1 MEHQTNL
8 EVFLILPEILF
19 DKQQLV
25 NTTVYLS
32 HTKKPVRLEV
42 GEMTED
48 VAKETPN
55 DAEKGDVVET
65 DKTSVVNGD
74 VGDCPVGEQL
84 HLVNNSNHIFFII
97 VVHINIDNLILIKSC
112 RLWCQHHM
120 TF

>member
-1 MEHQTNL
+1 
-8 EVFLILPEILF
+8 
-19 DKQQLV
+19 
-25 NTTVYLS
+25 
-32 HTKKPVRLEV
+32 
-42 GEMTED
+42 MTED
-48 VAKETPN
+48 VAKETSN
-55 DAEKGDVVET
+55 DAEEGHVVET

-74 VGDCPVGEQL
+74 IGDCPVGEQL

>member
-48 VAKETPN
+48 VTKETPN
-55 DAEKGDVVET
+55 DAEEGHVVET
-65 DKTSVVNGD
+65 DKTSVINGD
-74 VGDCPVGEQL
+74 IGDCPVGKQL
-84 HLVNNSNHIFFII
+84 HLVKCSNHILYQYLA
-97 VVHINIDNLILIKSC
+97 HYY
-112 RLWCQHHM
+112 
-120 TF
+120 